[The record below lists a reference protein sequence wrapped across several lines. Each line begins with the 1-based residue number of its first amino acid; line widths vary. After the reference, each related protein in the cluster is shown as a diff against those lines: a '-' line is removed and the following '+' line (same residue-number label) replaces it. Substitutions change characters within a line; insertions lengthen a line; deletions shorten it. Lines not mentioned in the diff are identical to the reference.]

1 MTCKW
6 PQNATARSILHASRY
21 QELHHGNLESSGTW
35 INFASPLG
43 ADSWERRATTHHLG
57 ISWGRSCGSCFWNPV
72 LLDTWGLIPK
82 QIGWFV
88 AKKRMQLVLMLRMLR
103 LCLKSLTLRRVVKPC
118 QASNKLLPK
127 HFGQLSFL
135 VYRRFV
141 RPKRQALM
149 GKKLDPSSQ
158 HDCMVPGFPL
168 SRRGILGHLLFESQF
183 LFWCY
188 SESPY
193 HAISVAKNRY
203 ETVKPY
209 FEGNMS
215 RNSSYLGTT
224 AGYLVVWAEPIWV
237 QGAGC
242 DVNMKLLLLNVPQF
256 PLQKLLICCP
266 ASSYVTIFWD
276 DGKVF
281 KLWWGYLK

>member
-88 AKKRMQLVLMLRMLR
+88 AKKGMQLVLMLRMLR

-118 QASNKLLPK
+118 QASNKVLPK

-135 VYRRFV
+135 VYLRFV
-141 RPKRQALM
+141 RPNTSGINGKETGSFISTRLHGAWIAPLTAWNPGASFVWIPISLLM
-149 GKKLDPSSQ
+149 
-158 HDCMVPGFPL
+158 
-168 SRRGILGHLLFESQF
+168 LFRIT
-183 LFWCY
+183 
-188 SESPY
+188 
-193 HAISVAKNRY
+193 ISCHICCKKNRY

-266 ASSYVTIFWD
+266 ASSYVTIFEMMRMCLNFGGD
-276 DGKVF
+276 I
-281 KLWWGYLK
+281 

>member
-118 QASNKLLPK
+118 QASNKVLPK

-135 VYRRFV
+135 VYLRFV

-158 HDCMVPGFPL
+158 HDCMVPGLPL

-193 HAISVAKNRY
+193 HAISVAK
-203 ETVKPY
+203 KQ
-209 FEGNMS
+209 
-215 RNSSYLGTT
+215 
-224 AGYLVVWAEPIWV
+224 VWNCE
-237 QGAGC
+237 
-242 DVNMKLLLLNVPQF
+242 
-256 PLQKLLICCP
+256 
-266 ASSYVTIFWD
+266 TIFWREHVQKFQLFGD
-276 DGKVF
+276 NSRVSGCLGRANLGPRRRMRSQHETF
-281 KLWWGYLK
+281 AA

>member
-1 MTCKW
+1 MFLK
-6 PQNATARSILHASRY
+6 SRV
-21 QELHHGNLESSGTW
+21 
-35 INFASPLG
+35 I
-43 ADSWERRATTHHLG
+43 RHLG
-57 ISWGRSCGSCFWNPV
+57 IDPQTNWMVRWKKGCNWFWCC
-72 LLDTWGLIPK
+72 D
-82 QIGWFV
+82 
-88 AKKRMQLVLMLRMLR
+88 MLR
-103 LCLKSLTLRRVVKPC
+103 LCLKSLTLRGVVKPC
-118 QASNKLLPK
+118 QASNKVLPK
-127 HFGQLSFL
+127 HFGQLPFL
-135 VYRRFV
+135 VYLRFV

-158 HDCMVPGFPL
+158 HDCMVPWFPL
-168 SRRGILGHLLFESQF
+168 SRPGILGHRLFESQF

-203 ETVKPY
+203 ETMKPF

-215 RNSSYLGTT
+215 RNPSYLGTT

-242 DVNMKLLLLNVPQF
+242 DVNMKLLLLNMPQF

-276 DGKVF
+276 DGNVF